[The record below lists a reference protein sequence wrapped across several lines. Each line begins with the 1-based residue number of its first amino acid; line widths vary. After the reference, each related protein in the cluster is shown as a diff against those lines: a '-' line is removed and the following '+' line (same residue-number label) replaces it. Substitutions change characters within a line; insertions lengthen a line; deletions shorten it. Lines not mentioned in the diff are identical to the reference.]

1 MPKNTGTNLDKL
13 AQEWWKAD
21 GVYIDPDTE
30 DVDWFD
36 KRRELAQF
44 AFIAGYKNAQAE
56 QERNRS
62 QK

>member
-1 MPKNTGTNLDKL
+1 MPKKSVTNIDKL
-13 AQEWWKAD
+13 AQEWWKSD

-36 KRRELAQF
+36 KRRELAQI